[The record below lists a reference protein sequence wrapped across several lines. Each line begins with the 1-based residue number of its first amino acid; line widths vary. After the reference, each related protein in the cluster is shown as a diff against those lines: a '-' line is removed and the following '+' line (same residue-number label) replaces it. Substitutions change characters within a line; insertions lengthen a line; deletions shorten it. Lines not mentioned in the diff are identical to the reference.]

1 MSTVLCD
8 EQVSRV
14 RSLMIAGQFA
24 DESSVVD
31 AALDLLER
39 RQKFRA
45 MVQEGIDDL
54 ERGNVVDHETAF
66 REVRR
71 RIAEIAA
78 GQQPVEATP

>member
-14 RSLMIAGQFA
+14 RSLMTAGQFA

-45 MVQEGIDDL
+45 MVQEGIDAI
-54 ERGNVVDHETAF
+54 ERGDVVELDEAM
-66 REVRR
+66 RIVRS
-71 RIAEIAA
+71 RIAEVAA
-78 GQQPVEATP
+78 ENAVEV